1 MRRGASV
8 LIIFMLAA
16 LAVVA
21 PVASAKTKKAK
32 PGLAAS
38 AYYWESQTSQPIT
51 DPTTDA
57 DILTLEGPNTFC
69 PTTPVGGLPEESG
82 QCKPGRLPVMVVNA
96 DYETPE
102 MMSAV
107 GFDLSV
113 VPFGAKVK
121 SFKATFAE
129 ANDEKSQQLNADGKK
144 LQACL
149 VTQFFGD
156 GDAREYEEA
165 PKFKCTKKDPTATRK
180 EAKVKNADGEKV
192 DGFTWSFNLTGFA
205 KKWMSGKI
213 PVAAIMLQPVQPK
226 EAKFDP
232 ATDSNWRVVL
242 AGGVEKGG
250 MKTEMVFTEPA
261 LPDFPDVFDSGTPT
275 TGSTD
280 TGDFGTTPSTD
291 TGTDLS
297 TDTPA
302 ADEEPVD
309 LAAGPTSAEEIFAKV
324 GGIPWY
330 GWLALLAGMIG
341 FSALRTVVLD
351 SATGA
356 RPGGVLSQIHRIN
369 AERRGVDPS
378 AATTAASPFAGLT
391 AKFNSARA
399 TITKAVSRLPL
410 PKRKA

>member
-1 MRRGASV
+1 M
-8 LIIFMLAA
+8 IFMLAA

-21 PVASAKTKKAK
+21 PGVSAKTKKAK

-57 DILTLEGPNTFC
+57 DIITLEGPNTFC
-69 PTTPVGGLPEESG
+69 PTTPIGGLPEETGS
-82 QCKPGRLPVMVVNA
+82 CKPGRLPVMVTNS

-107 GFDLSV
+107 GFDLSL
-113 VPFGAKVK
+113 VPFGSKIK
-121 SFKATFAE
+121 SFKATFVE
-129 ANDEKSQQLNADGKK
+129 ASDGQSQQLNADGKK

-165 PKFKCTKKDPTATRK
+165 PKFKCSKKDPIASRK
-180 EAKVKNADGEKV
+180 EAKVKNAEGEKV
-192 DGFTWSFNLTGFA
+192 DGFIWSFNLTSFA
-205 KKWMSGKI
+205 KKWTSGKI

-242 AGGVEKGG
+242 VGGREEGG
-250 MKTEMVFTEPA
+250 MKTEVVFTEPSI
-261 LPDFPDVFDSGTPT
+261 PEVPDVIDTGTT
-275 TGSTD
+275 DTGSTD
-280 TGDFGTTPSTD
+280 TDFD
-291 TGTDLS
+291 TGASSDSDLDS
-297 TDTPA
+297 SETPA
-302 ADEEPVD
+302 AEDEPVD
-309 LAAGPTSAEEIFAKV
+309 LASGPTSAEEIFAKV

-330 GWLALLAGMIG
+330 GWLALLAGMLG
-341 FSALRTVVLD
+341 FSALRSVVLE
-351 SATGA
+351 STAGA
-356 RPGGVLSQIHRIN
+356 RPGGVLAQIHRIN
-369 AERRGVDPS
+369 AERRGVDPQ
-378 AATTAASPFAGLT
+378 ATAGRTSPFAALT
-391 AKFNSARA
+391 ATFKSARA
-399 TITKAVSRLPL
+399 TVTKVVSRLPL